1 MLSSSYSEVTLCA
14 TLHICSSVM
23 LLTCCT
29 DLVPGNPH
37 LCQMDCHSGSCS
49 PCPQTTMVKCRC
61 GNMDREIACQDL
73 TTRADDA
80 RCEKKCTKVW
90 IHNKLHVLSACN
102 NIFIPLVS
110 TVHALC
116 SFTNFSSVLMMMM
129 LSPLCILPKKIT
141 YLTSCGKCLTHWHE
155 EEEETLLLT
164 MYLQNSD
171 NDNADF

>member
-1 MLSSSYSEVTLCA
+1 ML
-14 TLHICSSVM
+14 I
-23 LLTCCT
+23 TCCT

-37 LCQMDCHSGSCS
+37 LCQMDCHSGSCP

-102 NIFIPLVS
+102 SIFIPFVS
-110 TVHALC
+110 TVHALY
-116 SFTNFSSVLMMMM
+116 SFTNFSSISVMMIM

-141 YLTSCGKCLTHWHE
+141 YLTSCGKCLTHWHKKKN
-155 EEEETLLLT
+155 TLAYNVFT
-164 MYLQNSD
+164 K
-171 NDNADF
+171 FW